1 MTNFMEIIQ
10 KIKDKLV
17 EHGKEIKSQASLY
30 LQLFVSAAEVRQQL
44 RSEQIRIYG
53 GKLVN
58 SPPPST
64 SLLRRLSSP
73 PI

>member
-10 KIKDKLV
+10 KIKGKLV
-17 EHGKEIKSQASLY
+17 KHGKDIKLQASLY
-30 LQLFVSAAEVRQQL
+30 LQLFILAAEVRQQL
-44 RSEQIRIYG
+44 RSEQIGIYG

-73 PI
+73 SI